1 MPLQLLVMKRNSEKI
16 MQKSTNKSTNRSG
29 LITALDVGTTKIA
42 CFIAKQLDG
51 EDIEVI
57 GVGHQV
63 SRGVKNGAIIDM
75 VAAEDSIRAT
85 VEAAEQMAGENV
97 RDVVLCVS
105 GVIPESKLISFDIAI
120 SGNEITN
127 NDFKRALDPTWLHTQ
142 QEDDRQIIH
151 TLPVA
156 YSIDGNP
163 GVKDPRGMFGEKL
176 GVNMHVI
183 TASASALRNIS
194 ACINRCHLDIE
205 RQIVGSYA
213 SGLSCLVE
221 DEKQLGVICIDMGG
235 GTTDISVFFDGEVV
249 YTDSVPLGGNHV
261 TNDIARGLSTS
272 VAYAERMKTLY
283 GSAIPSTSDDQEI
296 IKVPLVGEDDDG
308 ENQIPRSML
317 IGIIRPRIEEIFEL
331 VREKLE
337 PTGFEKA
344 GARRV
349 VLTGGGSQL
358 TGVRELATEMMD
370 KQVRLGKPNHVKGL
384 AESVSGSSFS
394 APAGIIQFMLN
405 ERKAMF
411 LASSNNME
419 IPCGKFARIKKWL
432 RENI

>member
-1 MPLQLLVMKRNSEKI
+1 
-16 MQKSTNKSTNRSG
+16 MQKSINKPSNRSG

-42 CFIAKQLDG
+42 CFIARQLNN

-63 SRGVKNGAIIDM
+63 SKGVKNGAIIDM

-97 RDVVLCVS
+97 KDVVLCVS
-105 GVIPESKLISFDIAI
+105 GVIPESKLISFDVSI
-120 SGNEITN
+120 SGNEITS
-127 NDFKRALDPTWLHTQ
+127 NDFKRALDPTWLYSQ

-163 GVKDPRGMFGEKL
+163 GIKDPRGMFGEKL

-194 ACINRCHLDIE
+194 ACVNRCHLDVE
-205 RQIVGSYA
+205 RQVVGSYA

-221 DEKQLGVICIDMGG
+221 DEKELGVICIDMGG
-235 GTTDISVFFDGEVV
+235 GTTDISVFFDKEVI

-283 GSAIPSTSDDQEI
+283 GSAIPSASDDQEV
-296 IKVPLVGEDDDG
+296 IKVPLVGETDDG

-317 IGIIRPRIEEIFEL
+317 IGIIRPRIEEIYEL

-337 PTGFEKA
+337 PTGFERA

-349 VLTGGGSQL
+349 VLTGGASQL
-358 TGVRELATEMMD
+358 TGVRELAAEMMD
-370 KQVRLGKPNHVKGL
+370 KQVRLGKPSYVKGL
-384 AESVSGSSFS
+384 AESVSGAAFS
-394 APAGIIQFMLN
+394 ASVGLIQFMFN
-405 ERKAMF
+405 ERQTAS

-419 IPCGKFARIKKWL
+419 IPRGKFAKIGKWL